1 MKKIILALH
10 FTLLGISVQA
20 QGILFFEGSWVELQ
34 KESAAQKR
42 PIFIDVY
49 TSWCAPCK
57 KMSKEIFT
65 RQEVG
70 DYFNARFINYK
81 IDAEKGEGIEIA
93 ARFNVSAYPTCLFVT
108 SEGKLISS
116 FLGAQTAEKLIK
128 EGEKAMKNFALL
140 PEIERLD
147 AIYKRG
153 NREPDFLQEYCSK
166 RSEFGENGGQP
177 VNDLLALLP
186 DTALSEKENVRWIGH
201 MTISD
206 DSLLERC
213 INRLRVMDRGHKRK
227 ANALN
232 KAIMQALSTLLN
244 QAIEGNL
251 KTEFDRLIAHKAQMT
266 AIDKQNQQNEIMA
279 SMGGGISYIAP
290 EQIKLLF
297 YAKHRY
303 DVEFSTL
310 FLDYLNRN
318 MAEHPTQQLISKTD
332 EDERTYADFLK
343 SDTVSEETKREVER
357 GRGLM
362 KLFSGIHNKV
372 LSSSLFN
379 AAEHYWE
386 LNAPQSAEL
395 KSHYIEW
402 LQFFYALAREASIA
416 IPVSQRLAELGE
428 TAQAKAMLE
437 NLSEFLTVKGDPEKE
452 LGRVK
457 EALAKY

>member
-1 MKKIILALH
+1 MKKLILTLH
-10 FTLLGISVQA
+10 FILLGINVQA
-20 QGILFFEGSWVELQ
+20 QGILFFEGSWADLL
-34 KESAAQKR
+34 KEAMTQKR
-42 PIFIDVY
+42 PLFVDVY
-49 TSWCAPCK
+49 TGWCGPCK
-57 KMSKEIFT
+57 KMAKEIFT

-70 DYFNARFINYK
+70 DYFNAHFINYK

-147 AIYKRG
+147 AAYKEG
-153 NREPDFLQEYCSK
+153 NRELTFLQEYCSK

-177 VNDLLALLP
+177 VNDLLVLMP
-186 DTALSEKENVRWIGH
+186 DTALSKKENVRWIEH
-201 MTISD
+201 ITIFND
-206 DSLLERC
+206 TLLERC
-213 INRLRVMDRGHKRK
+213 IHRLRVMDKGDKRK
-227 ANALN
+227 VNALN
-232 KAIMQALSTLLN
+232 KAIMRALSTLLN
-244 QAIEGNL
+244 QAMEGNL
-251 KTEFDRLIAHKAQMT
+251 KAEFDHLIGYKAQMT
-266 AIDKQNQQNEIMA
+266 AIDKQNQENEIMA

-290 EQIKLLF
+290 EQIKLSF

-303 DVEFSTL
+303 DAEFSAL
-310 FLDYLNRN
+310 FLDYLHRN
-318 MAEHPTQQLISKTD
+318 MKEHPIQQLISKAD

-343 SDTVSEETKREVER
+343 SDTVSEEVKREVER

-386 LNAPQSAEL
+386 LNAPQSTEL
-395 KSHYIEW
+395 KGHYIDW

-416 IPVSQRLAELGE
+416 IPVAQRLAELGE

-452 LGRVK
+452 LSRVK